1 MLRSLLR
8 LVLRRNDNIIPKLH
22 SPGGRADID
31 GKIGE
36 IARQRQGG
44 PVVFLNM
51 IFISNVTIFDV
62 T

>member
-1 MLRSLLR
+1 
-8 LVLRRNDNIIPKLH
+8 LH